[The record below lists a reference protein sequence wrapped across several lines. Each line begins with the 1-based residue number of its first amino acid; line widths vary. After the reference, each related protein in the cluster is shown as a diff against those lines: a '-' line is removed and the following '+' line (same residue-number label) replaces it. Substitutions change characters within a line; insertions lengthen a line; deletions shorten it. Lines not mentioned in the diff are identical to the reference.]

1 MKKFQT
7 KWKWKMRF
15 WQIACEGEGGK
26 EGMDAE
32 SPFCPIPSI
41 DDSDKWNDGDVIE
54 EGNSELGIH
63 NVIFEMTN
71 VTIQFHTH
79 APATRTRIHS
89 VQLTN
94 LIKSTKY
101 WQLSIL
107 LHILTYR
114 LAVAFLP
121 LSLSLSVAC
130 SQAMSMLPCFVEGI
144 SSQNTSLHPLSPTP
158 NLSASNFRR
167 SKNKRNITSWNWKS
181 HIHCIG

>member
-114 LAVAFLP
+114 LAMAFLP
-121 LSLSLSVAC
+121 RSLSLSLSLCRLLSGNVNVAMFC
-130 SQAMSMLPCFVEGI
+130 WGYKFSEYIPSSPFSHSKFVCFKF
-144 SSQNTSLHPLSPTP
+144 SP
-158 NLSASNFRR
+158 
-167 SKNKRNITSWNWKS
+167 IEE
-181 HIHCIG
+181 